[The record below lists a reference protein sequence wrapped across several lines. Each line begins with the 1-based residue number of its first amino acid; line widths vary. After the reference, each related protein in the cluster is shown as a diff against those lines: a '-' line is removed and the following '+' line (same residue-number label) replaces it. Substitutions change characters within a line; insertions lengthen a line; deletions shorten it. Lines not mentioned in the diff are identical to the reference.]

1 MSWFN
6 KMFSLFLGDDE
17 DNEKQKK
24 HIEEFEADS
33 SLEKDEEMPQ
43 ISDAKVV
50 YEYPKGKFRFPVIPD
65 QNSRP
70 REKDDS
76 REQRTRRPASRHS
89 ASQPKP
95 GNSYH
100 KEEKAA
106 KKPFRPSVI
115 PSPVYGFHEQKRAK
129 PENYT
134 YRANKQMEARVTLFN
149 EEIEKEQKVAE
160 NKQPVREEPSLQT
173 EKNGRPLTKSE
184 SRNPAWR
191 AEIEDVP
198 PVSSDMAEE
207 TEFRPERMTEGA
219 GLAEEKALR
228 HESERTETP
237 VSTHF
242 PEETEISRERMT
254 EGAVLAEEKALRHEP
269 ERTETPVSTHFPEEA
284 EISRERMTE
293 DSVLAEEK
301 ALRYEAEEETA
312 TASWNIT
319 EEEAIPTE
327 QTPEQIEKLLDQI
340 EETGEEKEP
349 AEDAEAVTEEQG
361 EANGSDE
368 MRSYPEASIPE
379 ESHTHDRS
387 SEISDQSDGPSDI
400 KNRTDSNTPA
410 DAFEETSGSSQAGWR
425 HEQASFSPE
434 PEETASS
441 AAEPEHSEQEREST
455 RTDEGR
461 PEIPQKRETG
471 AVPGSKKGSVPFNV
485 MMLAS
490 DKQKEKAPQGYQF
503 PNMSLLDVPPAQKQ
517 DDQAWIH
524 EQRELLDVTLE
535 NFNVKANVVHVTQGP
550 SVTRFEVHPE
560 PGVKVN
566 KITNLSDDI
575 KLSLSAKDIR
585 IEAPI
590 PGKNTIGI
598 EVPNL
603 HSKMVYLREMIRSS
617 EFRTNPSSLTAALGL
632 DISGKPVVADL
643 KKMPHG
649 LIAGATGSGKSVCI
663 NTILVSLL
671 FKAAPR
677 DVKLLLIDP
686 KMVELAPYNK
696 IPHLVSP
703 VITDAKAATA
713 ALKWVVEE
721 MERRYELFAHS
732 GVREIER
739 FNEKVR
745 EQNMG
750 EKLPY
755 LVVVIDE
762 LADLMMVAPN
772 EVEESICRIAQ
783 KARACGIHLLI
794 ATQRPSVD
802 VITGLIKANIPTRI
816 AFSVSSAVDSR
827 TIIDMA
833 GAEKLLGKG
842 DMLFLENGSG
852 KPVRLQGNFVSDR
865 EIDRVVSHVRRQ
877 QEPNYLF
884 EQEQLVRQN
893 PAGFDQ
899 DELFLEAC
907 EFAVEQNSASTSSL
921 QRRFRIGYNRAARLI
936 DMMEREGMI
945 SEAKGSKPREVL
957 ITKADLE
964 QLIESSSLFG

>member
-33 SLEKDEEMPQ
+33 SLEEDEEMPQ

-65 QNSRP
+65 QSTRP
-70 REKDDS
+70 REKDGS
-76 REQRTRRPASRHS
+76 REQRTRRPESRHS

-100 KEEKAA
+100 NEEKAA
-106 KKPFRPSVI
+106 RKPFRPSVI

-129 PENYT
+129 PENHT
-134 YRANKQMEARVTLFN
+134 YRAKKQTEARVTLFN
-149 EEIEKEQKVAE
+149 EEIEKEQKFVG
-160 NKQPVREEPSLQT
+160 NKQPIREEASLQT

-191 AEIEDVP
+191 AEFENVP
-198 PVSSDMAEE
+198 PVSTDMAEE
-207 TEFRPERMTEGA
+207 TDIRPEQQTEGAVLAEEKALGYEAEQTEAPVSTHIPEETDIRPEQKTEGA

-228 HESERTETP
+228 YESERTEKP
-237 VSTHF
+237 VSTHI
-242 PEETEISRERMT
+242 PEETEFRPEQKT
-254 EGAVLAEEKALRHEP
+254 EGGGLVEEIALG
-269 ERTETPVSTHFPEEA
+269 
-284 EISRERMTE
+284 
-293 DSVLAEEK
+293 
-301 ALRYEAEEETA
+301 YEAEKEK
-312 TASWNIT
+312 ASTSWSKTT
-319 EEEAIPTE
+319 EEEAIPAQ
-327 QTPEQIEKLLDQI
+327 QTPEQIEKLLDKI
-340 EETGEEKEP
+340 EETGEEMEP
-349 AEDAEAVTEEQG
+349 AEDAEAVTEEQWK
-361 EANGSDE
+361 ANGMDE
-368 MRSYPEASIPE
+368 TRPAPSVTE
-379 ESHTHDRS
+379 EPHTHGRD
-387 SEISDQSDGPSDI
+387 SEISVQSDGPSDI
-400 KNRTDSNTPA
+400 KNRIDSNAPA
-410 DAFEETSGSSQAGWR
+410 DVLEETNGSSQAGWKQ
-425 HEQASFSPE
+425 EQAETEKPTPSAGAPE
-434 PEETASS
+434 S
-441 AAEPEHSEQEREST
+441 SEQNRESK

-461 PEIPQKRETG
+461 PEAPWKREAG
-471 AVPGSKKGSVPFNV
+471 AAPGSKKGSVPFNV

-617 EFRTNPSSLTAALGL
+617 EFRTNPSPLTAALGL

-852 KPVRLQGNFVSDR
+852 KPLRLQGNFVSDR

-964 QLIESSSLFG
+964 QLIESSSLFS

>member
-33 SLEKDEEMPQ
+33 SLEEDEEMPQ

-65 QNSRP
+65 QSTRP
-70 REKDDS
+70 REKDGS
-76 REQRTRRPASRHS
+76 REQRTRRPESRHS

-100 KEEKAA
+100 NEEKAA
-106 KKPFRPSVI
+106 RKPFRPSVI

-129 PENYT
+129 PENHT
-134 YRANKQMEARVTLFN
+134 YRAKKQTEARVTLFN
-149 EEIEKEQKVAE
+149 EEIEKEQKFVG
-160 NKQPVREEPSLQT
+160 NKQPIREEASLQT

-191 AEIEDVP
+191 AEFENVP
-198 PVSSDMAEE
+198 PVSTDMAEE
-207 TEFRPERMTEGA
+207 TDIRPEQ
-219 GLAEEKALR
+219 K
-228 HESERTETP
+228 
-237 VSTHF
+237 
-242 PEETEISRERMT
+242 T
-254 EGAVLAEEKALRHEP
+254 EGAVLAEEKALRYEA
-269 ERTETPVSTHFPEEA
+269 EQTEAPVSTHIPEETDIRPEQKTEGGGLVE
-284 EISRERMTE
+284 EI
-293 DSVLAEEK
+293 
-301 ALRYEAEEETA
+301 ALGYEAEKEK
-312 TASWNIT
+312 ASTSWSKTT
-319 EEEAIPTE
+319 EEEAIPAQ
-327 QTPEQIEKLLDQI
+327 QTPEQIEKLLDKI
-340 EETGEEKEP
+340 EETGEEMEP
-349 AEDAEAVTEEQG
+349 AEDAEAVTEEQWK
-361 EANGSDE
+361 ANGMDE
-368 MRSYPEASIPE
+368 TRPAPSVTE
-379 ESHTHDRS
+379 EPHNHGRD
-387 SEISDQSDGPSDI
+387 SEISVQSDGPSDI
-400 KNRTDSNTPA
+400 KNRTDSNAPA
-410 DAFEETSGSSQAGWR
+410 DVLEETKGSSQAGWKQ
-425 HEQASFSPE
+425 EQAETEKPTPSAGAPE
-434 PEETASS
+434 S
-441 AAEPEHSEQEREST
+441 SEQNRESK

-461 PEIPQKRETG
+461 PEAPRKREAG
-471 AVPGSKKGSVPFNV
+471 AAPGSKKGSVPFNV

-617 EFRTNPSSLTAALGL
+617 EFRTNPSPLTAALGL

-852 KPVRLQGNFVSDR
+852 KPLRLQGNFVSDR

-964 QLIESSSLFG
+964 QLIESSSLFS